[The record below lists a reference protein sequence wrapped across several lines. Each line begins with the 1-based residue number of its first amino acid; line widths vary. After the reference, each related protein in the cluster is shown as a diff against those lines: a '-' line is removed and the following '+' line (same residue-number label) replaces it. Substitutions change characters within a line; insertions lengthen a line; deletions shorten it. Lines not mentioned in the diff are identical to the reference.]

1 MNLKTILTAAAFA
14 AASSASAV
22 ALDVNVPF
30 TGEVGN
36 YCALEVTQ
44 DGVLNVSADFQTL
57 TSTTGATAQVAKV
70 KATTSDAAGGG
81 FKLSILQ
88 PTAWVAEP
96 GNQNTTFD
104 ATFKLGTSPYDA
116 TEKNLTAASQTAN
129 VHLTATA
136 DDGPFL
142 SGPYEAEVVVTCD

>member
-14 AASSASAV
+14 AASTASTV
-22 ALDVNVPF
+22 ALDANAPF
-30 TGEVGN
+30 TGTVGN

-44 DGVLNVSADFQTL
+44 DGVLNVSADFETL

-70 KATTSDAAGGG
+70 KATTSDATGGG
-81 FKLSILQ
+81 FNLSIAQ
-88 PTAWVAEP
+88 PTDWITEP

-104 ATFKLGTSPYDA
+104 ATFKLGASGYDA
-116 TEKNLTAASQTAN
+116 NAKPLTAANQTAN

-142 SGPYEAEVVVTCD
+142 SGDYTAEVVVTCD